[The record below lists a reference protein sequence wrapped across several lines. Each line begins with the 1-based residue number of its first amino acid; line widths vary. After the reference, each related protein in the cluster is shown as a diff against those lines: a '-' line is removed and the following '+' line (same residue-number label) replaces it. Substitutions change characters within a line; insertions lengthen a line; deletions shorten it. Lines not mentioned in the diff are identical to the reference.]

1 MKWKSL
7 SRVWLCGLM
16 DHIVHGILQTSI
28 LEWVAVPFSRGSSQP
43 RDWTQVTCIAGG
55 FFTVWATRAARMS
68 GRTKTKTWIFSFLGS
83 LFFCIILSYFNSTHF
98 KALNTFPSSPVFTHQ
113 IDSFTLLLAA
123 ATKYWYHLYTIQRLL
138 LLLLSR
144 FSCVWLLRPHRRQP
158 IRLLCPQDSLGKN
171 TGVGCHFLLQQ
182 GTAIRLQNMRVTCR

>member
-1 MKWKSL
+1 MRMLRATKFTLSSSCILLVAMKWKSL

-83 LFFCIILSYFNSTHF
+83 LFFVLYSHTSTARISKLLTLSHLLPFLPTRST
-98 KALNTFPSSPVFTHQ
+98 P
-113 IDSFTLLLAA
+113 LLCF
-123 ATKYWYHLYTIQRLL
+123 LL
-138 LLLLSR
+138 LLLN
-144 FSCVWLLRPHRRQP
+144 
-158 IRLLCPQDSLGKN
+158 I
-171 TGVGCHFLLQQ
+171 
-182 GTAIRLQNMRVTCR
+182 GTISTPYKDCCCCC